1 MDLNIKI
8 IKAVS
13 LLFFF
18 TYSMNII
25 STEKTISY
33 KCKGLS
39 QFELVG
45 SSGSKEEVKIINY
58 KFVNGILQDLN
69 NIQCKWLN
77 NSIKCE
83 SNFLNIR
90 KLNINLENY
99 NVSDYISGN
108 KGFGVYIETF
118 KGKCEEIN
126 WLKSLK

>member
-13 LLFFF
+13 LFFFF

-25 STEKTISY
+25 SIEKTISY

-45 SSGSKEEVKIINY
+45 SSGAKEEVKIINY
-58 KFVNGILQDLN
+58 EFVNGILQDLN

-118 KGKCEEIN
+118 KGKCEEVN
-126 WLKSLK
+126 